1 MKEGIL
7 KTRNKEKE
15 KWYGNMVIHMKVNGN
30 KINFMAMVFINITVV
45 VDTLEIGNMTKCM
58 VMVFITGQ
66 MVICIKVNTNIT
78 KKQEYHIII
87 TQTVRL
93 IKTFGL
99 KIECCTQ

>member
-15 KWYGNMVIHMKVNGN
+15 KWYGKMVILMKVNGN
-30 KINFMAMVFINITVV
+30 KIKDLAMVFINITVA
-45 VDTLEIGNMTKCM
+45 VDTLEIGNTTMSM
-58 VMVFITGQ
+58 VMVLVTVQ
-66 MVICIKVNTNIT
+66 MVLCIKVNSKIT
-78 KKQEYHIII
+78 KKQEYNLFF

-93 IKTFGL
+93 VNTFGL

>member
-30 KINFMAMVFINITVV
+30 KIIDMAMVFINITVV
-45 VDTLEIGNMTKCM
+45 MYTLEIGNMAINM
-58 VMVFITGQ
+58 VMVLVTLHL
-66 MVICIKVNTNIT
+66 VICIKVNTNIT
-78 KKQEYHIII
+78 KKQEYHLFIS
-87 TQTVRL
+87 QTVRL
-93 IKTFGL
+93 VNTFGL